1 MQIAGIIDNDVV
13 DSINGICVSLWVSGC
28 PLHCKGC
35 HNPQLWDFN
44 YGENVPRKEV
54 MEKLI
59 DMIRANGL
67 KRNFSV
73 LGGEPLAPENI
84 EDVMHVINR
93 IRSVFKNEITIYL
106 WTGYTIEVLKEKA
119 SKLDEYGKCVNK
131 ILKTIDVL
139 IEGPYVEELK
149 SPTLRLRGS
158 SNQRILL
165 KRHQYGTRPKQQ
177 LYYQCPIS

>member
-1 MQIAGIIDNDVV
+1 MQIAGIIENDVV

-28 PLHCKGC
+28 SHHCKGC
-35 HNPQLWDFN
+35 HNEPLWDYH
-44 YGENVPRKEV
+44 YGEDIPRKEV
-54 MEKLI
+54 MEKII
-59 DMIRANGL
+59 DAIRANGL

-73 LGGEPLAPENI
+73 LGGEPLDPINI

-106 WTGYTIEVLKEKA
+106 WTGYTIEYLKEKA

-131 ILKTIDVL
+131 ILKTIDIL
-139 IEGPYVEELK
+139 IEGPFIEELK
-149 SPTLRLRGS
+149 SPTLKLRGS

-165 KRHQYGTRPKQQ
+165 KKHQYGTEQRQQ
-177 LYYQCPIS
+177 LLYF